1 MVHDKL
7 YYTMFTTIDDE
18 QIISG
23 EATDGYFLRTEE
35 ALEYVDENPMVV
47 ADISADQFGDNE
59 FEVFAGLND
68 AVELLAEV
76 SDDIDVWAL
85 PEGTLFDGGPV
96 MRIRGPYLSF
106 ARYETS
112 LLGFLSQASGIA
124 TNAFKVVRES
134 DEETSV
140 LSFGARHMHP
150 KIAAVIERSALIG
163 GVDGFSHVAAGK
175 QIGRD
180 AKGTMPHALVLALGD
195 QEKAWDAYN
204 NAVDDDVPRT
214 LLTDTFTDE
223 ADESLRAAELLG
235 DDLDGVRLDTTGSRR
250 GNFRHIIKEVRWK
263 LDAEGYEDVGIFV
276 SGGLGP
282 KDVRNLRDVVAGF
295 GIGGYISNA
304 SPVDFSLDI
313 VERDGEPTTKR
324 GKLPGIKSVRQ
335 ENGSHIVEPADEIDE
350 GMFEKVV
357 ENGNILKDFTIDKAK
372 NQTVKSTKDLKR
384 DFEFF

>member
-1 MVHDKL
+1 
-7 YYTMFTTIDDE
+7 MFTTIEDE

-35 ALEYVDENPMVV
+35 ALEYADENPMVV
-47 ADISADQFGDNE
+47 ADVSADQFGDNE
-59 FEVFAGLND
+59 FEVLAGLND
-68 AVELLAEV
+68 AVELLGEV
-76 SDDIDVWAL
+76 SNDIDVWAL

-96 MRIRGPYLSF
+96 LRIRGPYLSF

-124 TNAFKVVRES
+124 TNAFETVQES
-134 DEETSV
+134 DDETSV

-150 KIAAVIERSALIG
+150 KLAAVIERSALIG
-163 GVDGFSHVAAGK
+163 GVDGFSHVAAGNVLGK
-175 QIGRD
+175 ESS
-180 AKGTMPHALVLALGD
+180 GTMPHALVLALGD

-204 NAVDDDVPRT
+204 NGVDEDNPRI

-250 GNFRHIIKEVRWK
+250 GDFRHIIKEVRWK
-263 LDAEGYEDVGIFV
+263 LDAEGHEDVGIFI

-282 KDVRNLRDVVAGF
+282 KDVRELRDVVTGF
-295 GIGGYISNA
+295 GVGGYISNA
-304 SPVDFSLDI
+304 DPVDFSLDI
-313 VERDGEPTTKR
+313 VELNGEPTTKR

-335 ENGSHIVEPADEIDE
+335 ENGEHIVEPAEEIDE
-350 GMFEKVV
+350 GMFEKVI
-357 ENGNILKDFTIDKAK
+357 ENGTVIKDFTIDEAR
-372 NQTVKSTKDLKR
+372 NQTLNSAEEVL
-384 DFEFF
+384 E

>member
-1 MVHDKL
+1 
-7 YYTMFTTIDDE
+7 MFTTIDDE
-18 QIISG
+18 QIIDG
-23 EATDGYFLRTEE
+23 EATDAYFLRTEE
-35 ALEYVDENPMVV
+35 ALKYKNENPMVV
-47 ADISADQFGDNE
+47 ADISADQFGDDE
-59 FEVFAGLND
+59 FEVLAGLND

-76 SDDIDVWAL
+76 SDDIEVWAL

-124 TNAFKVVRES
+124 TNAFKVVCES
-134 DEETSV
+134 DKETSV

-175 QIGRD
+175 QIGRN
-180 AKGTMPHALVLALGD
+180 AEGTMPHALVLALDD

-204 NAVDDDVPRT
+204 NAVNDDVPRT

-223 ADESLRAAELLG
+223 ADESLRAAKLLG

-282 KDVRNLRDVVAGF
+282 EDVRNLIDVVDGF

-304 SPVDFSLDI
+304 DPVDFSLDI
-313 VERDGEPTTKR
+313 VERNGEPTTKR

-335 ENGSHIVEPADEIDE
+335 KNGKHIVEPTDKIDE

-357 ENGNILKDFTIDKAK
+357 ENGKVLKDFTIDTAK
-372 NQTVKSTKDLKR
+372 NQTVKSTKKIEK
-384 DFEFF
+384 DF